1 MRQPRY
7 ISPKRTPRG
16 KEGFLGKEGFQPSP
30 GNEGFQPSFPTPHCS
45 TIPSPMATMIDLQA
59 ELREGRGKRSAR
71 RARRA
76 GQAPAVLYGAG
87 REPRMLSFSAEV
99 LARRLED
106 PTFRSRVLNIRVGKK
121 SQPAIV
127 KDVQRHPARNDVLHI
142 DLQRVRDEEAIR
154 MAVPITLLNAEES
167 PGVKMGGSVSHL
179 LNELHVICLP
189 ADLPGQLEVDL
200 SEMELDEMLHL
211 SDLDLPEG
219 VAINERV
226 HGTADHPI
234 VSIHLRRGLEVEE
247 EEEEEEELLEDEAL
261 AEDSTDE
268 ESGEDD

>member
-1 MRQPRY
+1 
-7 ISPKRTPRG
+7 
-16 KEGFLGKEGFQPSP
+16 
-30 GNEGFQPSFPTPHCS
+30 
-45 TIPSPMATMIDLQA
+45 
-59 ELREGRGKRSAR
+59 
-71 RARRA
+71 
-76 GQAPAVLYGAG
+76 
-87 REPRMLSFSAEV
+87 MLSFPAEI

-127 KDVQRHPARNDVLHI
+127 KDVQRHPARNNVLHI

-189 ADLPGQLEVDL
+189 ADLPGQFEIDL
-200 SEMELDEMLHL
+200 SEVELDEMLHL
-211 SDLDLPEG
+211 SDLDMPEG

-226 HGTADHPI
+226 HGTVDHPI
-234 VSIHLRRGLEVEE
+234 VSIHLRRGLEVEDE
-247 EEEEEEELLEDEAL
+247 EEEEEEELPEDEAA
-261 AEDSTDE
+261 AEDSADE

>member
-1 MRQPRY
+1 
-7 ISPKRTPRG
+7 
-16 KEGFLGKEGFQPSP
+16 
-30 GNEGFQPSFPTPHCS
+30 
-45 TIPSPMATMIDLQA
+45 MAKMIDLQA
-59 ELREGRGKRSAR
+59 ELREGSGKRSAR
-71 RARRA
+71 RARRD
-76 GQAPAVLYGAG
+76 GLAPAVLYGAG
-87 REPRMLSFSAEV
+87 REPRMLSFPAEV

-127 KDVQRHPARNDVLHI
+127 KDVQRHPARNNVLHI

-189 ADLPGQLEVDL
+189 ADLPGQFEIDL
-200 SEMELDEMLHL
+200 SEVELDEMLHL
-211 SDLDLPEG
+211 SDLDMPEG

-226 HGTADHPI
+226 HGTVDHPI
-234 VSIHLRRGLEVEE
+234 VSIHLRRGLEVEDE
-247 EEEEEEELLEDEAL
+247 EEEEEEELPEDEAA
-261 AEDSTDE
+261 AEDSADE